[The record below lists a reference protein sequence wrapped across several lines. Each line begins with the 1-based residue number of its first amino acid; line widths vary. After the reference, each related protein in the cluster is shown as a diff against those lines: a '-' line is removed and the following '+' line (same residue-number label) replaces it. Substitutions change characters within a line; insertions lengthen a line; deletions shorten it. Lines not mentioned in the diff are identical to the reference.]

1 MSDSND
7 NEQLKIIEKEMNRIK
22 QKLRNNVSMRGNN
35 DVANFASMAKT
46 AEELTDGFNKV
57 YFNNVSKSL
66 IFKSG
71 LSPYTDCLQ
80 IGILDRSLN
89 NVSIINFGD
98 NSVIKGS
105 ISTTYGLEPENYKYF
120 VPNMEF
126 VMKAIDPNLKEVYS
140 EIDNIKHKILYI
152 DIDYG
157 NTSINGDL
165 VIKGNLECEELNKRL
180 NGFALIDHDHDLRYA
195 SIDHD
200 HDLRYADKNHE
211 HDLRYSLTTHKHD
224 DEYASIDHDHDNAY
238 IGFSR
243 IVSELRNIP
252 DLPSPLPE
260 DDKRIPNQSAIESY
274 CKDYLTVDKIKENE
288 EMIQLLKGDKGDE
301 GLSAFEVWVNEQPV
315 IEGKT
320 YTYDDYMNSI
330 KGDKG
335 DKGDVGLSAFEVWV
349 EHQPVIEGKTYTYDD
364 YVAAIETHDLLVD
377 KVYSIQKDSEGNETK
392 ITLPQLLDKKSNV
405 GHTHLAKDI
414 IYKEEAGGGLV
425 QEKITVEKQLDNLCS
440 MVEGVTANGK
450 KTNILSWIFGVGG
463 TIVDIAEGA
472 GLVYA
477 VGALETQIATLQAQ
491 ISALATKELTEDVVS
506 ALDAAGDIFN
516 NSKSVW
522 EGLKNFSDTF
532 CKIRKRFRGYS
543 QIASDDPSSL
553 AGLIHL

>member
-80 IGILDRSLN
+80 IGILDKSLN

-152 DIDYG
+152 DNDYG
-157 NTSINGDL
+157 STSINGDL

-180 NGFALIDHDHDLRYA
+180 NGFALIDHNHDDIYA
-195 SIDHD
+195 LIDHD

-224 DEYASIDHDHDNAY
+224 DEYASIDHDHDNTY

-320 YTYDDYMNSI
+320 YTYDDY
-330 KGDKG
+330 
-335 DKGDVGLSAFEVWV
+335 
-349 EHQPVIEGKTYTYDD
+349 
-364 YVAAIETHDLLVD
+364 VAAIETHDLLID

-392 ITLPQLLDKKSNV
+392 ITLPQLLDKKTNV

-477 VGALETQIATLQAQ
+477 VGALETQIGILQGQ
-491 ISALATKELTEDVVS
+491 ISALASKELTEDVVS

-532 CKIRKRFRGYS
+532 CKIRRRFRGYS
-543 QIASDDPSSL
+543 QIPSDDTSSL